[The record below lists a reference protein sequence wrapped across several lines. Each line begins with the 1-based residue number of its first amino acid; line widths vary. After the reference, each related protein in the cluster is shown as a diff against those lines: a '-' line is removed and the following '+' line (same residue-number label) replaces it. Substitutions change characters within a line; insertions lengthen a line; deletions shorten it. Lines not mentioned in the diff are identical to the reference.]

1 MCKVL
6 NIPRSSVYY
15 KHKTKNFNH
24 DIDLLIIKIFK
35 DSKNNYG
42 SRKIKV
48 KLLEYGYIVSLRRIR
63 RIMNKYGLVSNYTI
77 KQFKIQNSNVNNDN
91 IPNILDRKFN
101 NRDLLE
107 VVISDLTYVRVFNK
121 WCYVCLI
128 IDLFNREIIGYSAGR
143 HKDSSIVEK
152 AFKSIKY
159 DLNKISVFHSDRG
172 NEFKNCLIENILEKF
187 NIKRSLSHKGTPY
200 DNAVAEAT
208 YKIFKT
214 EFCFNRT
221 FDTFEQL
228 ELELFD
234 YVNWY
239 NNHRIHGSLNY
250 MTPMQYKFVHI

>member
-6 NIPRSSVYY
+6 NVPRSSVYY
-15 KHKTKNFNH
+15 KHKIKDFDC

-35 DSKNNYG
+35 DSKKNYG
-42 SRKIKV
+42 SRKIKI

-63 RIMNKYGLVSNYTI
+63 RIMSKYGLVSNYTI
-77 KQFKIQNSNVNNDN
+77 KQFKIHNSNVNDDN
-91 IPNILDRKFN
+91 IPNIVDRKFN

-128 IDLFNREIIGYSAGR
+128 IDLFNREIIGYSASR

-172 NEFKNCLIENILEKF
+172 NEFKNSVIENILDYSIYGILNSLNA
-187 NIKRSLSHKGTPY
+187 NIQHAKQVYFLSSVLFDELKPLHRLEDKY
-200 DNAVAEAT
+200 LN
-208 YKIFKT
+208 IFKI
-214 EFCFNRT
+214 
-221 FDTFEQL
+221 
-228 ELELFD
+228 
-234 YVNWY
+234 V
-239 NNHRIHGSLNY
+239 
-250 MTPMQYKFVHI
+250 V